1 MTHRRCNIKKSINN
15 RAIHLYLQGV
25 LLLILCYVAT
35 SCGESVNNKR
45 IPSYPVDIN
54 LSTAG
59 QWHTYGIGGIGD
71 YKIFI
76 KGSQPSNF
84 PWLSTTYTGFG
95 GVLLVGVDPAAFFA
109 DEAWPYLPMAF
120 DLACPVE
127 IDPKITVEVDPL
139 SFEAVCPE
147 CGSHYTLYSGG
158 GPVSGPAV
166 GYKYGLQQYRCSG
179 TPMTGF
185 RIYR

>member
-1 MTHRRCNIKKSINN
+1 MGVKM
-15 RAIHLYLQGV
+15 LLQRYK
-25 LLLILCYVAT
+25 LLLVMIVALLMVG
-35 SCGESVNNKR
+35 CGESVNNKR

-54 LSTAG
+54 LSTPG
-59 QWHTYGIGGIGD
+59 MWNTYGIGGIGM

-76 KGSQPSNF
+76 RNSYPASF
-84 PWLSTTYTGFG
+84 PWLATTYTGYG
-95 GVLLVGVDPAAFFA
+95 GVLLVGVDPSAYFA

-127 IDPKITVEVDPL
+127 IDPEVCVYVDEAR
-139 SFEAVCPE
+139 FEAVCPD
-147 CGSHYTLYSGG
+147 CGSRYTLYSGG

-166 GYKYGLQQYRCSG
+166 GYRYGLQSYKCSG

-185 RIYR
+185 RITR